1 MEMDFGICTK
11 GGALS
16 ARAVTQSTDIAPF
29 VVAKATANRLPGPT
43 KHNKKLEAKL
53 RDMAL
58 VLELCRGKLAKKVTA

>member
-16 ARAVTQSTDIAPF
+16 ARAVTQSTDIASF

-58 VLELCRGKLAKKVTA
+58 VLELCRGKFGKKVTA

>member
-1 MEMDFGICTK
+1 MG
-11 GGALS
+11 
-16 ARAVTQSTDIAPF
+16 PF

-58 VLELCRGKLAKKVTA
+58 VLELCRGKLGKKVTA